1 MDFHMSSDHLNTD
14 DHANAD
20 ALDSGRYD
28 RVLVLLHW
36 LLALALFGQLV
47 LGLWMVDLPKEPPG
61 YRGGWFNVHKSIG
74 LVIALFIVWRLG
86 WRVTHRVPAAVT
98 APGSWQH
105 IVSKLNHG
113 LMYVCMLAMPVTG
126 FIGSNF
132 SQYPIK
138 FFGYPLPRL
147 FEPQPDMKALLSEI
161 HELFAMAFMCLIA
174 LHLAAVVWHVLV
186 KRDGLLQRM
195 AWGRATGN

>member
-1 MDFHMSSDHLNTD
+1 MANDNLISD
-14 DHANAD
+14 AD
-20 ALDSGRYD
+20 AGAHEADTQRYD
-28 RVLVLLHW
+28 RILVLLHW
-36 LLALALFGQLV
+36 LLALALIGQLV

-61 YRGGWFNVHKSIG
+61 YRGGWFNIHKSIG
-74 LVIALFIVWRLG
+74 LVIAVFIVWRMG
-86 WRVTHRVPAAVT
+86 WRISHPAPAAVT
-98 APGSWQH
+98 APGTWQH

-113 LMYVCMLAMPVTG
+113 LLYVCMVAMPLSG

-138 FFGYPLPRL
+138 FFGNTLPRL
-147 FEPQPDMKALLSEI
+147 FEPQPDMKALLSEV
-161 HELFAMAFMCLIA
+161 HELFALLFMALIA

-195 AWGRATGN
+195 SWGRAADN

>member
-1 MDFHMSSDHLNTD
+1 M
-14 DHANAD
+14 ANEPVMNETQETAHEAD
-20 ALDSGRYD
+20 TQRYD
-28 RVLVLLHW
+28 KLLVALHW
-36 LLALALFGQLV
+36 LLALALIGQLL

-74 LVIALFIVWRLG
+74 LVIAVFIVWRMG
-86 WRVTHRVPAAVT
+86 WRISHPVPAAVA
-98 APGSWQH
+98 APGTWQR

-113 LMYVCMLAMPVTG
+113 LMYVCMVAMPLTG

-138 FFGYPLPRL
+138 FFGFPLPRL
-147 FEPQPDMKALLSEI
+147 FEPQPDMKALLSEV
-161 HELFAMAFMCLIA
+161 HELFASVFMVLIA

-195 AWGRATGN
+195 SWGRAADQ

>member
-1 MDFHMSSDHLNTD
+1 MSSDHLNFD
-14 DHANAD
+14 GQANAET
-20 ALDSGRYD
+20 LNPRRYD
-28 RVLVLLHW
+28 RVLVALHW
-36 LLALALFGQLV
+36 LLALALIGQLV

-74 LVIALFIVWRLG
+74 LVIALFVVWRLG
-86 WRVTHRVPAAVT
+86 WRVTHPAPAAVAT
-98 APGSWQH
+98 AGTWQH
-105 IVSKLNHG
+105 IVSKLNHV
-113 LMYVCMLAMPVTG
+113 LMYVCMLAMPLTG

-138 FFGYPLPRL
+138 FFGVVLPRL

-161 HELFAMAFMCLIA
+161 HELFAIVFMGLVA

-195 AWGRATGN
+195 AWGRAADN

>member
-1 MDFHMSSDHLNTD
+1 MANDNLISD
-14 DHANAD
+14 AD
-20 ALDSGRYD
+20 AGAHEAGTQRYD
-28 RVLVLLHW
+28 KVLVALHW
-36 LLALALFGQLV
+36 LLALALIGQLL

-74 LVIALFIVWRLG
+74 LVIAVFIVWRMG
-86 WRVTHRVPAAVT
+86 WRISHPAPAAVA
-98 APGSWQH
+98 APGTWQH

-113 LMYVCMLAMPVTG
+113 LMYLCMVAMPLTG

-147 FEPQPDMKALLSEI
+147 FEPQPDMKALLSEV
-161 HELFAMAFMCLIA
+161 HELFAFLFMALIA

-195 AWGRATGN
+195 SWGRAADH

>member
-1 MDFHMSSDHLNTD
+1 M
-14 DHANAD
+14 ANESLMNEAD
-20 ALDSGRYD
+20 TIAPRADTQRYD
-28 RVLVLLHW
+28 KVLVALHW
-36 LLALALFGQLV
+36 LLALALIGQLL

-74 LVIALFIVWRLG
+74 LVIAVFIVWRMG
-86 WRVTHRVPAAVT
+86 WRITHPAPAAVN
-98 APGSWQH
+98 APGTWQH

-113 LMYVCMLAMPVTG
+113 LMYVCMVAMPVSG

-147 FEPQPDMKALLSEI
+147 FEPQPDMKELLSEV
-161 HELFAMAFMCLIA
+161 HELFAFLFMALIA

-195 AWGRATGN
+195 RWGRAADH

>member
-1 MDFHMSSDHLNTD
+1 MANDNLISD
-14 DHANAD
+14 AD
-20 ALDSGRYD
+20 AGAHEADTQRYD
-28 RVLVLLHW
+28 RILVLLHW
-36 LLALALFGQLV
+36 LLALALIGQLV

-74 LVIALFIVWRLG
+74 LVIAVFIVWRLG
-86 WRVTHRVPAAVT
+86 WRISHPVPAAVAASGT
-98 APGSWQH
+98 RQH

-113 LMYVCMLAMPVTG
+113 LMYVCMVAMPLSG

-138 FFGYPLPRL
+138 FFGNTLPRL
-147 FEPQPDMKALLSEI
+147 FEPQPDMKALLSEV
-161 HELFAMAFMCLIA
+161 HELFAFLFMALIA

-195 AWGRATGN
+195 SWGRAADN

>member
-1 MDFHMSSDHLNTD
+1 M
-14 DHANAD
+14 ANESLMNEAD
-20 ALDSGRYD
+20 TTTHEADTQRYD
-28 RVLVLLHW
+28 KVLVALHW
-36 LLALALFGQLV
+36 LLALALIGQLL

-86 WRVTHRVPAAVT
+86 WRITHPVPDAVA
-98 APGSWQH
+98 APGTWQH

-113 LMYVCMLAMPVTG
+113 LMYLCMLAMPITG

-147 FEPQPDMKALLSEI
+147 FEPQPDMKALFAEV
-161 HELFAMAFMCLIA
+161 HELFATLFMALIA

-195 AWGRATGN
+195 SCGRAADH